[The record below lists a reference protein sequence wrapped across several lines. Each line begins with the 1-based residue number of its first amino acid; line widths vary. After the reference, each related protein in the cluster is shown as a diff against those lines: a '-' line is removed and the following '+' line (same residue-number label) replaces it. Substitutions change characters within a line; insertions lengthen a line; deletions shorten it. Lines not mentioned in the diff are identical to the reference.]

1 MKYRAFTLLMLLASL
16 RLFAQ
21 SDIAKPAAQQALRI
35 DLAFAG
41 DYKETNVY
49 HDNLSVEPYWSGSPN
64 SNIDKLDFGVY
75 RISVADKE
83 SGVEIY
89 SNGFCSLFQEWQTTA
104 EAKQLK
110 RYFEQVVRVPMPS
123 KPVHLSLTQRMFD
136 GSVVEI
142 FSLDID
148 PASMFISKE
157 KPTAFPVSQIVNG
170 GDHRHCLDIAFIAEG
185 YTANQMDKFR
195 ADVKSM
201 ADYLFTQAPFNR
213 YASKINVWA
222 IESPS
227 EGEGADNPGTGYW
240 NRTPVGSSLY
250 TFGIDRYLTT
260 TRHKQVMDV
269 AANAPADVVYVLVNT
284 PVYGGG
290 GIYNHYNVST
300 SDHPLSKLV
309 FIHEL
314 GHGLAGLGD
323 EYFDSSVAY
332 EGYYNLSVE
341 PWEPNLTTMVNFA
354 AKWKDM
360 IPANIPVPTPPSAEY
375 QSVVGVFEGGGYV
388 SKGVYRPA
396 YDCRMRTNNAQ
407 GFCPV
412 CQRAIERVIETYVK

>member
-1 MKYRAFTLLMLLASL
+1 MKFTSFLLCSLFFSELLFS
-16 RLFAQ
+16 Q
-21 SDIAKPAAQQALRI
+21 SDMSVPADPQALRI
-35 DLAFAG
+35 DLTLAG
-41 DYKETNVY
+41 NSQETNVY
-49 HDNLSVEPYWSGSPN
+49 LDNMLQEPYWSGSP
-64 SNIDKLDFGVY
+64 SSTIDALDFGIY
-75 RISVADKE
+75 RIAVTDRE
-83 SGVEIY
+83 SGALVY

-110 RYFEQVVRVPMPS
+110 RSFEQVVRIPFPS
-123 KPVHLSLTQRMFD
+123 KPVHLSLLQRMYN
-136 GSVVEI
+136 GTLVEI

-157 KPTAFPVSQIVNG
+157 KPMAYPVSQIVTG
-170 GDHRHCLDIAFIAEG
+170 GDYRYCLDIAFIAEG

-201 ADYLFTQAPFNR
+201 ADYLFAQAPFNK

-290 GIYNHYNVST
+290 GIYNHYNVAT

-332 EGYYNLSVE
+332 EGYYNLLVE

-360 IPANIPVPTPPSAEY
+360 IPANVPVPTPPTAEY
-375 QSVVGVFEGGGYV
+375 KSEVGAFEGGGYV
-388 SKGVYRPA
+388 TKGVYRPA
-396 YDCRMRTNNAQ
+396 YDCRMRTNSAS

>member
-1 MKYRAFTLLMLLASL
+1 MKYRAFTLLMMLASL

-49 HDNLSVEPYWSGSPN
+49 LDNLSVEPYWSGSPN

-240 NRTPVGSSLY
+240 NRTPVGSSLD

-375 QSVVGVFEGGGYV
+375 HSVVGVFEGGGYV

>member
-41 DYKETNVY
+41 EYKETNVY
-49 HDNLSVEPYWSGSPN
+49 LDNLTVEPYWSGSPN

>member
-1 MKYRAFTLLMLLASL
+1 MKYRAFTLLMLLACL

-49 HDNLSVEPYWSGSPN
+49 LDNLTVEPYWSGSPN

-157 KPTAFPVSQIVNG
+157 TPTAFPVSQIVNG

-360 IPANIPVPTPPSAEY
+360 IPANIPVPTPPSADY

>member
-1 MKYRAFTLLMLLASL
+1 MKYRAFTLLMMLASL

-21 SDIAKPAAQQALRI
+21 SDIAKPAAQQALRL

-49 HDNLSVEPYWSGSPN
+49 LDNLSVEPYWSGSPN

-83 SGVEIY
+83 SGTEIY
-89 SNGFCSLFQEWQTTA
+89 TNGFCSLFQEWQTTA

>member
-49 HDNLSVEPYWSGSPN
+49 LDNLSVEPYWSGSPN
-64 SNIDKLDFGVY
+64 SNIDKLDFGVF

-360 IPANIPVPTPPSAEY
+360 IPSNIPVPTPPSAEY

>member
-1 MKYRAFTLLMLLASL
+1 MLLASL

-49 HDNLSVEPYWSGSPN
+49 LDNLSVEPYWSGSPN

-83 SGVEIY
+83 SGTEIY

-104 EAKQLK
+104 EAKLLK

-157 KPTAFPVSQIVNG
+157 KPTVFPVSQIVNG

>member
-49 HDNLSVEPYWSGSPN
+49 LDNLSVEPYWSGSPN

>member
-1 MKYRAFTLLMLLASL
+1 MKYRAFTLLMMLASL

-21 SDIAKPAAQQALRI
+21 SDIAKPAAQQALRL

-49 HDNLSVEPYWSGSPN
+49 LDNLSVEPYWSGSPN
-64 SNIDKLDFGVY
+64 SNIDKLGFGVY

-83 SGVEIY
+83 SGTEIY
-89 SNGFCSLFQEWQTTA
+89 TNGFCSLFQEWQTTA